1 MLKFSMKNHKVII
14 DPISL
19 TLEPLL
25 EIWVADKSA
34 NKEAATKLLTYVHI
48 CSQVDQEAPFAKVDP
63 TEVGSLAKREI
74 FGKYDYEFKGKFDE
88 EFMESTVMRY
98 QMAYDT
104 PEQAAVR
111 IYDKKIYEI
120 NRVIDETE
128 IEIKPVAVR
137 GGIDYVSNFPI
148 INKMM
153 QDMTKINA
161 AKEALKAA
169 VMKQQSTSSV
179 RGQRQVSFLEK
190 RRAEMLKA
198 GVKRATTARKEAE
211 DEEEEE
217 EDNF

>member
-14 DPISL
+14 DPVSL

-25 EIWVADKSA
+25 EIWVADKTPTKA
-34 NKEAATKLLTYVHI
+34 VATKMLTYVHL
-48 CSQVDQEAPFAKVDP
+48 CSQVDQDAPFAKVDP
-63 TEVGSLAKREI
+63 TEVSSLVKREI

-88 EFMESTVMRY
+88 EYMDSTVMRY

-104 PEQAAVR
+104 PEQSAVR
-111 IYDKKIYEI
+111 VYDKKIYEI

-137 GGIDYVSNFPI
+137 GGVDYVSNFPI

-179 RGQRQVSFLEK
+179 RGQKQVSFLEK
-190 RRAEMLKA
+190 RRAEMMKA
-198 GVKRATTARKEAE
+198 GIKRATSARKEA
-211 DEEEEE
+211 EEEEE